1 MKFRPAH
8 FALCLLHSGAALP
21 ESASKLPPAP
31 PVSPPAPAAGAQP
44 ASWNVA
50 LSASAVLLAV
60 GFSGVVGVF
69 FGYYPARRASRLL
82 PIQALR
88 YE

>member
-1 MKFRPAH
+1 
-8 FALCLLHSGAALP
+8 
-21 ESASKLPPAP
+21 
-31 PVSPPAPAAGAQP
+31 
-44 ASWNVA
+44 
-50 LSASAVLLAV
+50 V
-60 GFSGVVGVF
+60 GIF